1 MLRKADPR
9 VVTPFHVRLMQVI
22 AEAGL
27 VYGISNLRLQGGTA
41 LAAYHLHHRESEDLD
56 FFADA
61 PLDARDWGKFVQGR
75 AAAESIELVP
85 NGAPNMG
92 MARYMATCP
101 DAPGQ
106 QVKIDLVQESP
117 YKLDPLEQ
125 TAEGIWIGS
134 YRDLCA
140 GKLSAVCGR
149 FAERDFI
156 DLHVILNPVEDVLA
170 SEAEITERFSA
181 LLADALDC
189 DPGIGPQYVGQKL
202 SDGQNKPIVSQFP
215 MRLIRSLREED
226 IQRTIGLCMAEC
238 ARRADET
245 L

>member
-1 MLRKADPR
+1 MLRQADPR
-9 VVTPFHVRLMQVI
+9 VVSPFHIRLMQVI
-22 AEAGL
+22 SEAGP

-61 PLDARDWGKFVQGR
+61 PLDARDWGKFVQQR

-92 MARYMATCP
+92 MARYMATSP

-117 YKLDPLEQ
+117 YKLGPREE

-140 GKLSAVCGR
+140 GKLSAICGR

-156 DLHVILNPVEDVLA
+156 DLHVILNPAEDALA
-170 SEAEITERFSA
+170 SDEEIAEKFSA
-181 LLADALDC
+181 LLTDDC

-202 SDGQNKPIVSQFP
+202 SDGRHKPIASVFL
-215 MRLIRSLREED
+215 MRLLRNLREED
-226 IQRTIGLCMAEC
+226 IQRTIQICMAEC